1 MKRHIKLVI
10 FDLDGTLMDAYGAV
24 SRSINFTMK
33 KFALPELSAA
43 KIKRTVGWGDRHLLE
58 AFVGKERSYDALL
71 IYRRHHAHSL
81 RQDTKFLPDAK
92 RVLRELKKEGY
103 LLAVASNRPTKFSLI
118 ALRHL
123 KIQKVFDFILC
134 GDKARRPKPYP
145 DILLQILAHFK
156 LRVDEALYVGD
167 MTIDVQTGKRAKIK
181 TVAVATGSSTSAELK
196 ALKPYRVIRR
206 VGEVTKILN
215 NLNSRAV

>member
-1 MKRHIKLVI
+1 MNRCIKLII

-33 KFALPELSAA
+33 KFGLPKLSAA
-43 KIKRTVGWGDRHLLE
+43 MIKRTVGWGDKHLLE
-58 AFVGKERSYDALL
+58 AFVGKAHSQKALA
-71 IYRRHHAHSL
+71 IYRRHHERSL
-81 RQDTKFLPDAK
+81 RQDTKFLPGAK
-92 RVLRELKKEGY
+92 RVLRELRKEGY

-145 DILLQILAHFK
+145 DILLQILARFK
-156 LRVDEALYVGD
+156 LRSDDALYVGD
-167 MTIDVQTGKRAKIK
+167 MTIDVQTGRRAKIR
-181 TVAVATGSSTSAELK
+181 TIAVTTGSSTAAELA
-196 ALKPYRVIRR
+196 ALKPYRLIRR
-206 VGEVTKILN
+206 VDAVIPILDHMN
-215 NLNSRAV
+215 GRAA